1 MLKEML
7 SESKSRLLSGKSRLS
22 RINWG
27 LLLGEKLVI
36 FISLMLLFSCAKKE
50 PMIAWEKNVT
60 FAEILESAGEKY
72 VMLDFVRDGCSWCIR
87 LDADTFTDLEVIN
100 YVNTN
105 SKAVKMHADS
115 TEGKALIE
123 HYKISGFPTMIF
135 VDSDSVEID
144 KIIGYLPPK
153 KFLSELKR
161 IQSGENT
168 IADFIKRTT
177 QNLNDF
183 DLWKILAG
191 KYEDRGDLPSA
202 VEVWESV
209 AEANIGDQ
217 VLVNYKLVELYVHI
231 NKNVSGLEEFVVN
244 NLDSEFAPYAFRNII
259 NVQRRNKDIEAEVKT
274 WINFVHYMELKQTQ
288 TAGFYNSF
296 AWRMSEVNKK
306 LDLAL
311 EKIRSGIV
319 MVAEDDL
326 SSLAG
331 YMDTEAEVLW
341 KMGNIDDAVKIIE
354 KCISLQPDDKYFQD
368 QKAKFLG

>member
-1 MLKEML
+1 
-7 SESKSRLLSGKSRLS
+7 
-22 RINWG
+22 
-27 LLLGEKLVI
+27 
-36 FISLMLLFSCAKKE
+36 
-50 PMIAWEKNVT
+50 
-60 FAEILESAGEKY
+60 
-72 VMLDFVRDGCSWCIR
+72 
-87 LDADTFTDLEVIN
+87 
-100 YVNTN
+100 
-105 SKAVKMHADS
+105 MHADS

-123 HYKISGFPTMIF
+123 HYKISGFPTIVF
-135 VDSDSVEID
+135 VDSNSVEID
-144 KIIGYLPPK
+144 RIIGYLPPEQ
-153 KFLSELKR
+153 FLNELKR

-177 QNLNDF
+177 QNPDDF

-217 VLVNYKLVELYVHI
+217 VLVNYKLVELYAHI
-231 NKNVSGLEEFVVN
+231 NKDVSGLEEFVVN

-296 AWRMSEVNKK
+296 AWRMSEVDKN

-311 EKIRSGIV
+311 EKIRSGIA
-319 MVAEDDL
+319 MVTEDDS
-326 SSLAG
+326 SSLAEF
-331 YMDTEAEVLW
+331 MDTEAEILW
-341 KMGNIDDAVKIIE
+341 KMGNIDDAVKIIDE
-354 KCISLQPDDKYFQD
+354 CIALQPDDKYFKD
-368 QKAKFLG
+368 QKTKFLEN